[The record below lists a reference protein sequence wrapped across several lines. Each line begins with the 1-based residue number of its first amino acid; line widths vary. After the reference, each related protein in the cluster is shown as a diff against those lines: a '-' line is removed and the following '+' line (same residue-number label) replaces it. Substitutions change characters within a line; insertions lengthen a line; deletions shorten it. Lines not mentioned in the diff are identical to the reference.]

1 MVRFLLVTL
10 TFSYFF
16 CSSPGKIQP
25 GDGEL
30 KKQKK
35 QRSVKS
41 IKVLRL
47 QRGRT
52 SGSSSVKVLD
62 FHSLADSVIVNR
74 KYNIFNPSIRFHLV
88 LLLR

>member
-16 CSSPGKIQP
+16 CSSPGKVQP

-35 QRSVKS
+35 TKVSQINQSLKVATRQNLRKFIRKS
-41 IKVLRL
+41 AGVSLT
-47 QRGRT
+47 GR
-52 SGSSSVKVLD
+52 
-62 FHSLADSVIVNR
+62 FINR
-74 KYNIFNPSIRFHLV
+74 
-88 LLLR
+88 